1 MESKLTHINLLA
13 FSSLL
18 YKFNSNS
25 KYMNDLKYD
34 STVYAVYQTF
44 WKAII
49 QDYSFGNIS
58 SLEASKKMEN
68 WLVTTIK
75 DEKDADWNF
84 VQNMQHKLLPI
95 LFKYFADQIPGN
107 IYWPALSDTYTSGDY
122 DFADT
127 KTIGKLFKS
136 NLPYR
141 DMLMDDEEKKVFDE
155 LPDKV
160 TIYRG
165 CSAWEIINKM
175 YRYSWTLDIEVAEFF
190 ANKRKTEIGMPT
202 QVFEMKVCKSKII
215 AYLDCREEKEIIY
228 VH

>member
-1 MESKLTHINLLA
+1 MESKLTYFNLLA
-13 FSSLL
+13 FSSL
-18 YKFNSNS
+18 YNMFNCNT
-25 KYMNDLKYD
+25 NDATCLQYD
-34 STVYAVYQTF
+34 STLSAVYQKF
-44 WKAII
+44 WNPII
-49 QDYSFGNIS
+49 QDFQSGKIS
-58 SLEASKKMEN
+58 SEQASKKIES
-68 WLVTTIK
+68 WFVRTIK
-75 DEKDADWNF
+75 DEKDANWNF

-95 LFKYFADQIPGN
+95 LFKYFADQMPGN

-141 DMLMDDEEKKVFDE
+141 DMIMDDDEKKVYNG

-165 CSAWEIINKM
+165 CSTWEIKNKM

-190 ANKRKTEIGMPT
+190 ANKRKTEIRMPT
-202 QVFEMKVCKSKII
+202 QVVEMKVCKSKII